1 MNLSPF
7 FRADLCTAID
17 YLTPLTAEAPKEV
30 FADYMNAVT
39 SFSALESA
47 YVPVGQTDKQLRD
60 ELRILLVAPLVRP
73 LTGIF
78 REALEHHHRT
88 TQVSD
93 PRSPSWL
100 YLEALAKVERR
111 TADVPRLHRRWLLTV
126 AYSVLVAYGRPGA
139 ALPTSPA
146 GLTIDVALVP
156 GDVPRTRFVDED
168 EDDDE
173 GAGVPVT
180 TYTRR

>member
-1 MNLSPF
+1 MYLSPF
-7 FRADLCTAID
+7 FRAELCTAID
-17 YLTPLTAEAPKEV
+17 YLAPLTPEAPKGV
-30 FADYMNAVT
+30 FSDYMNAVT
-39 SFSALESA
+39 AFSALESA
-47 YVPVGQTDKQLRD
+47 YVPAGQTDRQLRD
-60 ELRILLVAPLVRP
+60 ELRVLLVVPLVLP
-73 LTGIF
+73 VTAIF

-93 PRSPSWL
+93 PRSLHWL

-111 TADVPRLHRRWLLTV
+111 TRAVSALHRRWLLTV

-139 ALPTSPA
+139 ALPPAPA

-156 GDVPRTRFVDED
+156 GDAPRTRYVD